1 MKIGPTF
8 AAGVIGLSLAAFAP
22 AYAMNVETVLPSD
35 ATISTSNPQQVAFD
49 ENTDEHHEER
59 HEQVEHGRDRNE
71 EFTHSDSQSEHIDTH
86 NMVRDHTPGTEAHEQ
101 HEEHETEEQ
110 RRATHQ
116 SDVGN

>member
-1 MKIGPTF
+1 MEIGTTL
-8 AAGVIGLSLAAFAP
+8 AAGLIGLSLAAFAP
-22 AYAMNVETVLPSD
+22 AYAMNSKAALPTD

-49 ENTDEHHEER
+49 ENTEEHQEER

-71 EFTHSDSQSEHIDTH
+71 EFKHTDSHSEHIDTH

-110 RRATHQ
+110 RHTTHQ
-116 SDVGN
+116 SDVGD